1 MSVSTRKGG
10 VTSRKPKHQN
20 TFAFQHNPKSK
31 KTAVILKM
39 TNEGLCKSCWDKVE
53 WKKKYRKYKPLTQ
66 PATCRDCSQRT
77 VAAAYHK
84 LCQPCAQAK
93 GTCAWCCE
101 RRDLVKKTGLETLAT
116 VTKKIEEEAAAGGMS
131 LREKRSLLRA
141 AEKKYKRRAEGEQS
155 GEGAEGDG
163 DDAMDADS
171 DADDSNADING
182 DSDNEEDDCD
192 EDDDDMMDDFA
203 DDALALDMAAAKAG
217 DAARAAAKAA
227 QQQNKA

>member
-10 VTSRKPKHQN
+10 VTSRKPRHQN

-84 LCQPCAQAK
+84 LCQPCAKAK

-116 VTKKIEEEAAAGGMS
+116 MTKKIEEEAAAGGMS

-155 GEGAEGDG
+155 GEGADAEEGEGDS
-163 DDAMDADS
+163 DAMDADS
-171 DADDSNADING
+171 NADDSNAD
-182 DSDNEEDDCD
+182 DSDDDDDDCD
-192 EDDDDMMDDFA
+192 DNDDMFM
-203 DDALALDMAAAKAG
+203 DDALAQDMAAAKAG

-227 QQQNKA
+227 QQQKKA